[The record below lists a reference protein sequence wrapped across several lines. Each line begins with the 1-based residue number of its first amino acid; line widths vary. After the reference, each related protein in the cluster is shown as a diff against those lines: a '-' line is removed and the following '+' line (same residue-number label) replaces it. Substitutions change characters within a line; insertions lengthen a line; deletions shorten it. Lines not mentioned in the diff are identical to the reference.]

1 MNSRA
6 FYRET
11 GLLFQGHWNYLTRSD
26 DHSQNYSIISDFLGP
41 CGVRDDIGSDMD
53 LKLRQLNKQMV
64 IMSKVF

>member
-26 DHSQNYSIISDFLGP
+26 DHSQNYFLISDCLGP
-41 CGVRDDIGSDMD
+41 SGVLNGNRSDMD
-53 LKLRQLNKQMV
+53 LKLRKLNKQMV

>member
-26 DHSQNYSIISDFLGP
+26 DHSQNYSLISDCLGP
-41 CGVRDDIGSDMD
+41 SGVRNGNRSDTD
-53 LKLRQLNKQMV
+53 LK
-64 IMSKVF
+64 